1 TDDVWTRSSTPP
13 RYYAGFAPV
22 ADGFYSSGQPDLGDD
37 EPDPLGLVKSEDMGE
52 TLEWLAFTGESLF
65 NQMGA
70 GYRSNTVY
78 VINEEENS
86 QLPPGLHYTQ
96 DDGATWG
103 TSAAQGIRAVTLQV
117 AVHPDDPAVVALPSY
132 AGLYL
137 STDFGDTFNVISQ
150 GFGQDDPTVSAAIF
164 SPAEDG
170 VLIYGFRTLARAGI
184 DGSNPSEIPA
194 PQVSNEDA
202 ILSIAVNPTDP
213 AEMAFATY
221 ERAVWRNSGTAAR
234 IGTSSASPPCNSSTT
249 TRRDGAPALVAT
261 SAGSNSS
268 VKVQISAYLSKFP
281 VELSKTVSPLL
292 IILYRSF
299 QLSAELSTFCT
310 KLAKSYWERAFVDF
324 QMFPTLFTRRD
335 SSILAVCLKC
345 HAATAHETT
354 IDFAVCRWAARLPS
368 GLLPSW
374 RKQTLPYSFLMTMS
388 RRLLI
393 VWNWSAHDVFTC
405 DK

>member
-1 TDDVWTRSSTPP
+1 MKVEEWRAGVRVVHGVLVLVLLILLAGCVAELPPAAPTAEPADASALAATATPATEADAADTTADVDAPEPVMLDAPLWALGYTADGATLVLGTAYGLYTFTDDVWTRSSTPP

-86 QLPPGLHYTQ
+86 LLPRGLHYTQ

-132 AGLYL
+132 GGLYL

-184 DGSNPSEIPA
+184 DGSNPAEIPA

-202 ILSIAVNPTDP
+202 ILSIAVNPTNPD
-213 AEMAFATY
+213 EMAFATY
-221 ERAVWRNSGTAAR
+221 ERVIWRT
-234 IGTSSASPPCNSSTT
+234 
-249 TRRDGAPALVAT
+249 RDGGAHWDLIGIPAM
-261 SAGSNSS
+261 
-268 VKVQISAYLSKFP
+268 Q
-281 VELSKTVSPLL
+281 
-292 IILYRSF
+292 
-299 QLSAELSTFCT
+299 
-310 KLAKSYWERAFVDF
+310 
-324 QMFPTLFTRRD
+324 
-335 SSILAVCLKC
+335 
-345 HAATAHETT
+345 
-354 IDFAVCRWAARLPS
+354 
-368 GLLPSW
+368 
-374 RKQTLPYSFLMTMS
+374 
-388 RRLLI
+388 
-393 VWNWSAHDVFTC
+393 
-405 DK
+405 